1 MVLRIMGGL
10 IAALCTLTADAPYM
24 LMDREAWET
33 LRRIWVLLFPVMGF
47 TAGILALARPKV
59 AGILMLIS
67 GISGYVGFFALDQ
80 PLYTVFQICG
90 LGGLLLVIGGV
101 LLLAGRKKRP
111 SEVMPR

>member
-1 MVLRIMGGL
+1 MVLGIMGGL
-10 IAALCTLTADAPYM
+10 IAALWTLEARPPFM
-24 LMDREAWET
+24 LQDIEAWET
-33 LRRIWVLLFPVMGF
+33 LRRIWVLLYPVMGF

-80 PLYTVFQICG
+80 SLNLFLLYG
-90 LGGLLLVIGGV
+90 LGGHLMVIGGI